1 MQAEL
6 ANSMK
11 NNKDIDID
19 IRDRFLDLV
28 YSHPTVLFWSVIVK
42 F

>member
-6 ANSMK
+6 ANSME

-28 YSHPTVLFWSVIVK
+28 YSHLTVLFWSAIVK